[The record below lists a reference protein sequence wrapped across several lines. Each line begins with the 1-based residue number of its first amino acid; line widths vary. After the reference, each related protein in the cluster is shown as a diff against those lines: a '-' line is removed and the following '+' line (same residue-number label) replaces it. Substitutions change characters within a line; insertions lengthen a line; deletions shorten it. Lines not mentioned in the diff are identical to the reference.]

1 MSITMK
7 TKDAFIKATQDQPLK
22 DFDKLVAISKNY
34 RDETTEAHKQ
44 ELWRNMRPE
53 KHTMFSGL
61 GHRRISWTLSCSSES
76 ILEATSNGVSIIDR
90 IKQYC
95 IPPFE
100 GKYPLY
106 WFSKS
111 DNTVYVGECKYDS
124 SKCANIKLVYEYA
137 ALGRKETKTEILSN
151 CADIKDVNFYVHWK
165 KADRPVPKAISKT
178 YLATTPEHP
187 VHTCVFSWLDGL
199 YLQSFSEILNWVENP
214 YYRNWINEYINQQK
228 SQLAITSLAFLVTRP
243 ELEIIDKI
251 DINGQKGPVCF
262 HDLMTGCYYRSIGMF
277 TQWNRI
283 FKAGTKMKDICSLP
297 TQLIHSLWNNPDLS
311 QWDTSRKMIAL
322 RGCTPDEVIRLS
334 ENNDRVRMNKIDEII
349 RAKYDDKPIFTVE
362 TLLNYINRLDV
373 YQGVYEWEALD
384 LIRDCLSMCRTLNRN
399 PKDVFEK
406 DSIKREHD
414 LLMRSKR
421 NYVDSEIQEG
431 ISKSCT
437 DKFAYKNDQ
446 YFVRQIKSYEDLVD
460 EGTRQHNCLVNA
472 YSKRI
477 AEGTSLI
484 YVMRSLKN
492 PESSLISIELDPSG
506 QDIRQKYLAYN
517 RYITNLDQLKFI
529 KEWNQFRQK
538 IIESEME
545 VKEV

>member
-1 MSITMK
+1 MNTTMK
-7 TKDAFIKATQDQPLK
+7 TTDAFIKATQDQPLK
-22 DFDKLVAISKNY
+22 DFSALVTIAQKY
-34 RDETTEAHKQ
+34 RDETTKAHKQ
-44 ELWRNMRPE
+44 TLWDEMQPKKR
-53 KHTMFSGL
+53 TLFSGE
-61 GHRRISWTLSCSSES
+61 GRRQISYSLWCAGSGS
-76 ILEATSNGVSIIDR
+76 ILEATSKGVSIVDNIR
-90 IKQYC
+90 QYC
-95 IPPFE
+95 LLPFE

-106 WFSKS
+106 WFSKP

-124 SKCANIKLVYEYA
+124 SKCANVKVIYEEIRFGNKEIKQ
-137 ALGRKETKTEILSN
+137 EILDN

-165 KADRPVPKAISKT
+165 KADRPVPKDVSRI
-178 YLATTPEHP
+178 YLTKP
-187 VHTCVFSWLDGL
+187 VWRDGL

-214 YYRNWINEYINQQK
+214 YYRNWINEYVNQQE
-228 SQLAITSLAFLVTRP
+228 SELAITSLAFLVTRP
-243 ELEIIDKI
+243 ELEIINKI
-251 DINGQKGPVCF
+251 DINGQKGPTCF
-262 HDLMTGCYYRSIGMF
+262 YDLMTGGYCWGNLSSMF
-277 TQWNRI
+277 PQWNRI
-283 FKAGTKMKDICSLP
+283 FKAGTKIKDICSLP

-311 QWDTSRKMIAL
+311 QWDTARKMITL
-322 RGCTPDEVIRLS
+322 RGCTPDEIIRLS
-334 ENNDRVRMNKIDEII
+334 ENRDRVRLNKIDEII
-349 RAKYDDKPIFTVE
+349 RAKYDDKPIFTIE

-384 LIRDCLSMCRTLNRN
+384 LIRDCLSMCRTLNRD

-421 NYVDSEIQEG
+421 NYVDPKIIEG
-431 ISKSCT
+431 INKSCT
-437 DKFAYKNDQ
+437 DRFAYKNNQ

-517 RYITNLDQLKFI
+517 QYITNPDQLKFI